1 MAWQTH
7 VLVLA
12 SRTAD
17 SDEFVRALRAR
28 AQRGGCAFT
37 LLSPRETNEAG
48 PRLERALAR
57 LREAGLPVEGRLV
70 DPDPMLA
77 LTEAWDPR
85 EYDEIVVCTLPTHT
99 SKWLQVDLPHR
110 IERHTGVPVTHVVAE
125 EPRPAPAVVHVEPA
139 EKRGVLNPLGPLAW
153 GGAASRARR
162 SA

>member
-57 LREAGLPVEGRLV
+57 LREAGLPAAGARRR
-70 DPDPMLA
+70 A
-77 LTEAWDPR
+77 RGAGGEAR
-85 EYDEIVVCTLPTHT
+85 
-99 SKWLQVDLPHR
+99 R
-110 IERHTGVPVTHVVAE
+110 A
-125 EPRPAPAVVHVEPA
+125 EPA
-139 EKRGVLNPLGPLAW
+139 RAARLGRRRFARPPLRLTRPPGAPLA
-153 GGAASRARR
+153 
-162 SA
+162 

>member
-17 SDEFVRALRAR
+17 SDELVSALTDRAD
-28 AQRGGCAFT
+28 RGEVTFT
-37 LLSPRETNEAG
+37 LISPRETSEAA
-48 PRLERALAR
+48 PRLEKALER
-57 LREAGLPVEGRLV
+57 LRAAGLAVVGAV
-70 DPDPMLA
+70 ADPDPMLA

-110 IERHTGVPVTHVVAE
+110 IERHTGVPVRHVIAE
-125 EPRPAPAVVHVEPA
+125 ESRPAPVAAHVEPT
-139 EKRGVLNPLGPLAW
+139 EKPGILSPLGPLAW
-153 GGAASRARR
+153 GRARR
-162 SA
+162 